1 MLDVVTLG
9 FVLLAT
15 FIIALALDTPKHSAA
30 KPSADTVLTVVGET
44 KAGTKV
50 NAGVFEFDRALL
62 KLLAKSAEPSQDYI
76 GPDVQSVLSR
86 ESIDYRTLLFYSAG
100 SKKVQKMLQKDE
112 LGPWI
117 VAISKKDKELT
128 WANDGPFMLFNQKDD
143 TQKVARL
150 IRIEAK

>member
-1 MLDVVTLG
+1 MLDLVIFG
-9 FVLLAT
+9 FALLAT
-15 FIIALALDTPKHSAA
+15 FIIAAAINTTKHTAA
-30 KPSADTVLTVVGET
+30 KPSADTVLTIIGET

-50 NAGVFEFDRALL
+50 NSGIFEYDRAVL
-62 KLLAKSAEPSQDYI
+62 KGLVKPPEPSQDYV
-76 GPDVQSVLSR
+76 GPDIQDVMSK
-86 ESIDYRTLLFYSAG
+86 EGIDYRTLLFYSAG

-128 WANDGPFMLFNQKDD
+128 WANDGPFMLFNQKDEKE
-143 TQKVARL
+143 KVARL